1 MKPLDHIEVFK
12 ERKETIY
19 KWGIEVRGIENS
31 QRIIGDNASK
41 AIVELLSAF
50 LHQQNKVEEGFMLN
64 HSWFKSEKIFN
75 RLPEF
80 DNKKLILNKM
90 IEIEKLC
97 EKLSYGAHK
106 PVEELNKKLNLFR
119 ELEDIFKEVIIW

>member
-1 MKPLDHIEVFK
+1 MKQKDHIEAFK

-41 AIVELLSAF
+41 AIVELLSAY
-50 LHQQNKVEEGFMLN
+50 LHQENKVEEGFQLN
-64 HSWFKSEKIFN
+64 HTWFKSKKIFN

-80 DNKKLILNKM
+80 NNKKFILNKM
-90 IEIEKLC
+90 IELEKIC
-97 EKLSYGAHK
+97 EKLSYGAPK
-106 PVEELNKKLNLFR
+106 TVEEIKKALNLFQR
-119 ELEDIFKEVIIW
+119 LENKFKEVIKW